1 VLLVDGAARLAGLAF
16 PPAPPP
22 AQFGAGGGGGGLA
35 GGDWDGPLRR
45 GEAEWLYLAPELMR
59 PARAHERGAAAD
71 AFAWALL
78 AVHLCA
84 GAPPWSSPADAPA
97 RGPAAGRVPSRA
109 ELVRLV
115 GVRRARP
122 AIGGATPGALRAAI
136 ERCWPDDPPARARPA
151 DLLPGLLAAL
161 P

>member
-1 VLLVDGAARLAGLAF
+1 MLLVDGAARLAGLAF
-16 PPAPPP
+16 PPAAPP
-22 AQFGAGGGGGGLA
+22 AQFATGGAGGGLG

-59 PARAHERGAAAD
+59 AARAHERGPAAD

-122 AIGGATPGALRAAI
+122 AMAAGTPAGLRGAI
-136 ERCWPDDPPARARPA
+136 ERCWADDPAARPRPA
-151 DLLPGLLAAL
+151 DLLPALLAAL